1 MTTAADTGAAEWR
14 DGTEVLAGDLV
25 RDLVARHEAEIAD
38 LEARLAEV
46 EGAADAAERAVRR
59 HPALVLLH
67 PDEARRLLPEPAP
80 STGGAER
87 PPATTVVRRSA
98 PPPPPGPDAG
108 SRHADGAATSEAE
121 ADEVGLATRFVRSHW
136 WWRVGIALVVV
147 ALLLLK
153 VG

>member
-1 MTTAADTGAAEWR
+1 MTTAAGTGATEWPEGI
-14 DGTEVLAGDLV
+14 DVLDGDLV

-38 LEARLAEV
+38 LEARLAAV
-46 EGAADAAERAVRR
+46 EEAADAAERAVRR

-67 PDEARRLLPEPAP
+67 PDEARRLLPDPAP

-87 PPATTVVRRSA
+87 PAATTVVRRTA
-98 PPPPPGPDAG
+98 PPPAPDAG
-108 SRHADGAATSEAE
+108 IRQSDGAAATEPTT
-121 ADEVGLATRFVRSHW
+121 DEMSFATRFVRSHW